1 MPKTLSTDLRERIVR
16 HVGEGHSRRSAA
28 EKFAVSPSSA
38 VRIVARH
45 AATGSVA
52 AKVGRVGRRSKLDAH
67 RDYLV
72 RRIAEAADITMP
84 ELAAELAARGVR
96 IDPSTDC
103 GRNRAAQ
110 FQRGPGDQRR
120 LRAGRNGVRHVADSR
135 VHAAQRDRGSGD
147 HFAHREGTAG
157 HLGPGEAGADWRT
170 ADDRRRVAGRP
181 GLLAG
186 GGGDVPRLRR
196 RRDRAGDHPDRRP
209 DGE

>member
-84 ELAAELAARGVR
+84 ELAAEPRLEEGGSIRPICRVGSSGTAIASKKTLLASEQDRPDVRQARNEWFAKRQPKMRLERHRLVFV
-96 IDPSTDC
+96 DETST
-103 GRNRAAQ
+103 NTKMT
-110 FQRGPGDQRR
+110 R
-120 LRAGRNGVRHVADSR
+120 LRGRCAKGQRLKAKAPFGHWKTQTFVAGLRCHGL
-135 VHAAQRDRGSGD
+135 
-147 HFAHREGTAG
+147 TA
-157 HLGPGEAGADWRT
+157 PFVV
-170 ADDRRRVAGRP
+170 DRR
-181 GLLAG
+181 
-186 GGGDVPRLRR
+186 
-196 RRDRAGDHPDRRP
+196 
-209 DGE
+209 

>member
-28 EKFAVSPSSA
+28 EKFAVSPSS

-84 ELAAELAARGVR
+84 ELAAELSARGVG
-96 IDPSTDC
+96 IDPSNLS
-103 GRNRAAQ
+103 RW
-110 FQRGPGDQRR
+110 FI
-120 LRAGRNGVRHVADSR
+120 RNGYRFKKN
-135 VHAAQRDRGSGD
+135 AAGQRARS
-147 HFAHREGTAG
+147 T
-157 HLGPGEAGADWRT
+157 
-170 ADDRRRVAGRP
+170 RRQAS
-181 GLLAG
+181 AQ
-186 GGGDVPRLRR
+186 
-196 RRDRAGDHPDRRP
+196 
-209 DGE
+209 